1 MSWKEILKMRISG
14 KLRRYMGYANASQ
27 HNIRDRMSMETFAE
41 RVHSRLRQILSVY
54 GVEKPIEKEVFD
66 EINQMDEND
75 PNMPFELPFSYEE
88 YMEKYGNEIQSR
100 GEEDAKFLDSHI
112 SRSEERRKRRARE
125 MREKRTPEYYRQTLP
140 QPLRTKGEEE

>member
-1 MSWKEILKMRISG
+1 MSWKEILKMRVSP
-14 KLRRYMGYANASQ
+14 KLGRYMGYAKASQ

-41 RVHSRLRQILSVY
+41 RVHGRLRQILSVY
-54 GVEKPIEKEVFD
+54 YAERRIEKEIFE

-100 GEEDAKFLDSHI
+100 GKKDADFLNRHM
-112 SRSEERRKRRARE
+112 SRVEERRERRARE
-125 MREKRTPEYYRQTLP
+125 MRERRTPEYYRQTLP
-140 QPLRTKGEEE
+140 QPLRTKDEEE

>member
-1 MSWKEILKMRISG
+1 
-14 KLRRYMGYANASQ
+14 MGYSNASQ

-66 EINQMDEND
+66 EINRMDEND
-75 PNMPFELPFSYEE
+75 PKMPFELPFSYEE

-112 SRSEERRKRRARE
+112 SRAEERREKRARE
-125 MREKRTPEYYRQTLP
+125 MRERRTPEYYRQTLP
-140 QPLRTKGEEE
+140 QPLRTKDEEE

>member
-1 MSWKEILKMRISG
+1 
-14 KLRRYMGYANASQ
+14 MGYANASQ